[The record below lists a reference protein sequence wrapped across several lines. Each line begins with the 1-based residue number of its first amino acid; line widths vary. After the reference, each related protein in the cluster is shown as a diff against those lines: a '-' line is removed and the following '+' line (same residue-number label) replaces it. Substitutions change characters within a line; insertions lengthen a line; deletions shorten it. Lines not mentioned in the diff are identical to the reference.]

1 TRGHLIGARPWRWL
15 GAPTGRDQ
23 DRVVYKLLAA
33 VGVHDL
39 LAEVDL
45 GRPGLEMDVDVL
57 LGGLLCGTHEDLLA
71 ADLAAQVAGQ
81 GHPVVERV
89 LFRGDDRDR

>member
-1 TRGHLIGARPWRWL
+1 
-15 GAPTGRDQ
+15 
-23 DRVVYKLLAA
+23 
-33 VGVHDL
+33 
-39 LAEVDL
+39 
-45 GRPGLEMDVDVL
+45 MDVDVL

-89 LFRGDDRDR
+89 LFRGDDRDRRVGIRLPQVFRARLTGDPIAEHDIPARHGEAGRVIATPSTRDRGRRYMR